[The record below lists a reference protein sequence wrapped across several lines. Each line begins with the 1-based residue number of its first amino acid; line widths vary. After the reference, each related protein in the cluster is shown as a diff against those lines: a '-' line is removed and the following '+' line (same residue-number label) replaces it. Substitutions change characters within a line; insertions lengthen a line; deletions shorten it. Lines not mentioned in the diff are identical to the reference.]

1 MDDKQIIE
9 YLLKKDIEKYGAE
22 KERQKTI
29 RHTLIALIVSAL
41 IAVCFYMYY
50 VVPVEEYT
58 VEANNGS
65 NAIADS
71 SVIESIIQGAK

>member
-1 MDDKQIIE
+1 MEDKQIVE
-9 YLLKKDIEKYGAE
+9 YLLKKDIERYGAE

-41 IAVCFYMYY
+41 IAVCFYMYF

-65 NAIADS
+65 NAVANS
-71 SVIESIIQGAK
+71 SIIGSTIQGVK

>member
-1 MDDKQIIE
+1 MEDKQIIE
-9 YLLKKDIEKYGAE
+9 YLLKKDIERYGAE

-50 VVPVEEYT
+50 VIPVEET
-58 VEANNGS
+58 TAKVDGNS
-65 NAIADS
+65 KAIIDT
-71 SVIESIIQGAK
+71 VIEGENSVWQ